1 MPQEGDEYQFP
12 DGTVEVVSAIIDG
25 RVLTVREYSDVE
37 QFRESITD
45 AEKRGTNPLVADL
58 SVDMFANEGQ
68 EK

>member
-12 DGTVEVVSAIIDG
+12 DGTVEVVSTIIDG